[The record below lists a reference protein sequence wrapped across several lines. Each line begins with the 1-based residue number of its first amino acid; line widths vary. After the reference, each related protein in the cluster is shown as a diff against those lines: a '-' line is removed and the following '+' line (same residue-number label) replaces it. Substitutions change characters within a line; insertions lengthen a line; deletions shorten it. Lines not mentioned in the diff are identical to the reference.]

1 VCENPAASM
10 LKGWIFVLHAAAK
23 SPQSFLAER
32 FQHISSLFPGNF
44 SFQRAQTLATSLDY
58 Q

>member
-1 VCENPAASM
+1 VAASM
-10 LKGWIFVLHAAAK
+10 LSGWIFVLYAAAK
-23 SPQSFLAER
+23 SPQSFLGER
-32 FQHISSLFPGNF
+32 FQYISSLFPGKF

>member
-1 VCENPAASM
+1 VRKSGRFHAE
-10 LKGWIFVLHAAAK
+10 LLDFVLHAAAK

-32 FQHISSLFPGNF
+32 FQYISSLFPGKS

>member
-1 VCENPAASM
+1 M
-10 LKGWIFVLHAAAK
+10 LSGWIFVLHAAAK

-32 FQHISSLFPGNF
+32 CQYQFVVSRKF

>member
-1 VCENPAASM
+1 M
-10 LKGWIFVLHAAAK
+10 LSGWIFVLHAAAK

-32 FQHISSLFPGNF
+32 CHISSLFPGNF

>member
-1 VCENPAASM
+1 M
-10 LKGWIFVLHAAAK
+10 LKGWIFVLYAAAK

-32 FQHISSLFPGNF
+32 FQYISSLFPGKF

>member
-1 VCENPAASM
+1 M
-10 LKGWIFVLHAAAK
+10 LSGWIFVLHAAVK

-32 FQHISSLFPGNF
+32 FQYITSLFPGKF
-44 SFQRAQTLATSLDY
+44 SFQRAQTLATSIDY